1 MFQKIKVLLILLF
14 YGLRAQSQSNTL
26 VIFSASGNPFYLSVN
41 REPINKNAESNVKV
55 FDLAGG
61 WNAIDIKVPGIIK
74 ELRFKD
80 SILLSSKSKFS
91 NKEFT
96 YALVETSEKLELQF
110 KGVSERSGPPAPPV
124 PLAPKEASALVD
136 SSTYGNVYK
145 VERGKPVFFNNYNAD
160 NAGCTVELT
169 EKDIEYTVRLLNKS
183 RSENDK
189 VRNIKQLIDANCFKT
204 YQVKQLMELAQID
217 LDRLDFARQ
226 AYSHLIDKENANSL
240 SSVFKY
246 QAMKEAYASFVKEQ
260 EGLMKQKKLTCT
272 VPVSDEKF
280 KEVFSKIKNS
290 GYEFEQLA
298 AAKKMLFSTCI
309 SSEQAKTIL
318 ALFTHDRERLEFLQS
333 AYIVMTDKENAK
345 VLADELQF
353 NETKKDFLNFI
364 SK

>member
-14 YGLRAQSQSNTL
+14 YGLHAQSQSNTL

-41 REPINKNAESNVKV
+41 REAINKNAESNVKV

-61 WNAIDIKVPGIIK
+61 WNSIDIKVPGIMK
-74 ELRFKD
+74 ELRFRD
-80 SILLSSKSKFS
+80 SILLSNKSKFS

-96 YALVETSEKLELQF
+96 YALVETNEKLELQF
-110 KGVSERSGPPAPPV
+110 KGVSERSGPAAPPV

-145 VERGKPVFFNNYNAD
+145 VERGKPVFFNNYNA
-160 NAGCTVELT
+160 GCTVELT
-169 EKDIEYTVRLLNKS
+169 EKDIEYTIRLLNKS
-183 RSENDK
+183 RSESDK
-189 VRNIKQLIDANCFKT
+189 VRDIKQLIDANCFKT
-204 YQVKQLMELAQID
+204 YQLKQLMELAQID
-217 LDRLDFARQ
+217 LDRLNFAKQ
-226 AYSHLIDKENANSL
+226 AYSHLTDKENANNL
-240 SSVFKY
+240 AAVLKY
-246 QAMKEAYASFVKEQ
+246 QSMKEAYLAFVKEQ
-260 EGLMKQKKLTCT
+260 ENLAKQKKMICT
-272 VPVSDEKF
+272 VPVSNEKF

-298 AAKKMLFSTCI
+298 TAKKMLFSTCI

-318 ALFTHDRERLEFLQS
+318 VLFTHDRERLEFLQS

-353 NETKKDFLNFI
+353 SETKKDFLNYI
-364 SK
+364 SR